1 VSVSL
6 QARARPSDCGAPAA
20 VRRVD
25 WRFLLPDRALG
36 RVAYLAPHDV
46 ALTRGLLA
54 AGAVVDLLAAPAAPP
69 RSYDLV
75 VVTGARRA
83 APAVWRSLLV
93 PGGWLY
99 IETPGRRS
107 GAFARALRGAGFD
120 EVERFWLWPRAAAC
134 REIVPLQRAALR
146 HALGRRDPGAR
157 LRLRARAAGVLAYSG
172 LFAFAVHDAAVIG
185 RSA

>member
-1 VSVSL
+1 VSASVE
-6 QARARPSDCGAPAA
+6 APTRPSDGEAPAEVLRA
-20 VRRVD
+20 D

-36 RVAYLAPHDV
+36 RVAYPAPHDV
-46 ALTRGLLA
+46 ALTQGLRA
-54 AGAVVDLLAAPAAPP
+54 AGAVVDLLAAPAAPS

-75 VVTGARRA
+75 VVTGAGRA
-83 APAVWRSLLV
+83 APARWRALLA

-99 IETPGRRS
+99 VETPGLRS
-107 GAFARALRGAGFD
+107 GACARALLRSGFD
-120 EVERFWLWPRAAAC
+120 EVERFWLWPRAGAC

-172 LFAFAVHDAAVIG
+172 LFSLAVHDAAVIG
-185 RSA
+185 RSG